1 MRIKVNMVNIDYYEW
16 LYKIKLNKKVE
27 VFWWRLGKGA
37 IPTNQFLKHRRIAV
51 NDHCARG
58 CNVVESFEHI
68 MVQCKYM
75 IDVIIQMRRWGIS
88 IPVFQTLEGCLQ
100 GLKSLSSRDNGIVK
114 IYCTIVYLSWK
125 NRNDFKHGNSVLP
138 CYMIAVNALSLA
150 ATKFSLHLSNWGT
163 SLLRESRESWC
174 PPPKDWMKIN
184 VDASLLRSNCSGIG
198 GIFRDY
204 KGRFII
210 AFGENKIHWDIAQ
223 LELEAVFSVREY
235 IKSWMLEYKGV
246 IIESDNLDIITF
258 IQDSLKKNN
267 WLFDRWPGLA
277 GNYPRGNKELKGAY
291 FSTHGPQDTMSWFS
305 SHGVDLKIEE
315 DGRVFPVSNTSASI
329 VDCLLG
335 EAKER
340 GVQLHTGKVISS
352 ASITCKG
359 KFNLKMEKRTIDYV
373 EDIEVDFLLIATGNN
388 QQGYQLAVQLGH
400 SIVQPMPSIFTF
412 KIEDT
417 KLQSLSG
424 ITLPKVKA
432 RLKLENIYKNQPEY
446 TQVGPM
452 LVTHW
457 GLSGPVILRLS
468 AWGARD
474 LFLTEY
480 KGFLY
485 IDFIPDIHVEDLKV
499 ILSQHRDHMAKQQ
512 LSNSFPSEFGLA
524 KRFWGYL
531 LDREGL
537 DGDQLWASIANKS
550 LNSIALLLKQCSFK
564 VIGKG
569 QFKEEFVTSG
579 GVPLSEITLSNMQS
593 RIRRNLFF
601 AGEVLNVDG
610 VTGGFNFQNAWTGGY
625 IAGTSIGEL
634 ASSYNQQVG
643 VV

>member
-1 MRIKVNMVNIDYYEW
+1 MKGVRLPCSSLLGVSLTVRLVRTSSRLAFTFCERKFCSTTRCLENGSKPLLLVVGGGAAGIYASIRAKEVAPHLNVLVIEKGKPLSKVRISGGG
-16 LYKIKLNKKVE
+16 
-27 VFWWRLGKGA
+27 R
-37 IPTNQFLKHRRIAV
+37 
-51 NDHCARG
+51 
-58 CNVVESFEHI
+58 CNV
-68 MVQCKYM
+68 
-75 IDVIIQMRRWGIS
+75 
-88 IPVFQTLEGCLQ
+88 T
-100 GLKSLSSRDNGIVK
+100 NGNF
-114 IYCTIVYLSWK
+114 L
-125 NRNDFKHGNSVLP
+125 
-138 CYMIAVNALSLA
+138 
-150 ATKFSLHLSNWGT
+150 
-163 SLLRESRESWC
+163 
-174 PPPKDWMKIN
+174 
-184 VDASLLRSNCSGIG
+184 
-198 GIFRDY
+198 
-204 KGRFII
+204 
-210 AFGENKIHWDIAQ
+210 ENK
-223 LELEAVFSVREY
+223 
-235 IKSWMLEYKGV
+235 
-246 IIESDNLDIITF
+246 
-258 IQDSLKKNN
+258 
-267 WLFDRWPGLA
+267 GLA

-373 EDIEVDFLLIATGNN
+373 EDIEVDFLLIATGSN

-474 LFLTEY
+474 LFLSEY